1 MCIFFYASKYSG
13 GVLARITLSGVHII
27 LSTPSQS
34 MCKNHQRAKSVF
46 FSFFYMVHF
55 IIKYLQCR
63 IMFTVIKH
71 VQFPQLRRST
81 VMYPMVTTNSPT
93 VAKRLQVG

>member
-1 MCIFFYASKYSG
+1 MLQSTVVVCW
-13 GVLARITLSGVHII
+13 LALHCQVFILFCPPLVSRCVKTTRGPNLS
-27 LSTPSQS
+27 
-34 MCKNHQRAKSVF
+34 F